1 MKFSQNFSFYKI
13 PEWSEYYFD
22 YFSLKLI
29 LYYIAHG
36 RNNITSNKER
46 LKLKKLSR
54 HISSQSN
61 LSKKRIMEYIPSE
74 AQSINRSIK
83 TRGSVILKK
92 GTQLNI
98 QEINLKNLKNLEEMK
113 NKMKKTEK
121 NPSKDPEQNSL
132 YLEEENEMS
141 EEQKTEIMKKIDEM
155 SGLPDTIKM
164 EYFFQFYREK
174 MKIVDKFFSNQI
186 KNNEKKFLNIQSKM
200 KQIKKNDDDSSEIS
214 DNIKS
219 QLDNHE
225 RDELDFA
232 TSFKRALS
240 TIYNFTSW
248 LHSYH
253 SINLLT
259 IQKIQIKAI
268 KVFKKHNIK
277 DIEKHFEDENKK
289 YKFFDNIKKII
300 ELRKKIQLLY
310 ADGLVHGDI
319 KKAKKELEML
329 LRGTSQVTQKKISC
343 FYVGIIFIEILFY
356 IFLCF
361 NSKQRVN
368 SVKPFFPSF
377 NFSFCII
384 LTFFGVAI
392 NLEIL
397 QRYKINYLYI
407 FEVEPTL
414 RIGSMEVLETCLCML
429 SIWFFFMICAKIS
442 YNYTLFGHIY
452 YLFPLISSCSLLLF
466 LFLPFNYFYYHF
478 RMGIIHTFI
487 RNCLPIGKKGVRF
500 RDFFFGDILTSLSKA
515 IVSLALACCLIFSCE
530 ECRKENKRI
539 KKCNRDTIY
548 CLIIQ
553 LYFPFVRVTQC
564 LNRLYYTRDLWP
576 HFANFMKY
584 VTNMLNVYLSWRYS
598 QNKTI
603 NNKNIYVTFGLFAT
617 TYQLCWDV
625 YVDWGIGRPESK
637 IFLLRDKIVYPRK
650 FYYIAII
657 LDGVIRF
664 SWLLSFIDLNKDKF
678 DEWKN
683 LFLTVIEV
691 YRRVQWCIIRI
702 ENENTT
708 NPEKYRTI
716 LTIPDLPEF

>member
-29 LYYIAHG
+29 LYYIAHAP
-36 RNNITSNKER
+36 NKRES
-46 LKLKKLSR
+46 LKLRKLSK

-61 LSKKRIMEYIPSE
+61 ISKKKRSEYIPSE
-74 AQSINRSIK
+74 LTSVNRPIK
-83 TRGSVILKK
+83 KKHSVKLK
-92 GTQLNI
+92 TPSDLNNH
-98 QEINLKNLKNLEEMK
+98 EINLKNFKNIDEMK
-113 NKMKKTEK
+113 NQMKKIEK
-121 NPSKDPEQNSL
+121 NPEKDQEQNSL
-132 YLEEENEMS
+132 YLDEENEMS
-141 EEQKTEIMKKIDEM
+141 EEQKNEIMKKIEEM

-174 MKIVDKFFSNQI
+174 MKIVDKFFSSQI
-186 KNNEKKFLNIQSKM
+186 RANETKFLNIQSKM
-200 KQIKKNDDDSSEIS
+200 KQIKKSDDDSSDNS
-214 DNIKS
+214 DTLSS

-259 IQKIQIKAI
+259 IQKIQMKAI
-268 KVFKKHNIK
+268 KIFKKHNIK
-277 DIEKHFEDENKK
+277 DIEKNFKVEDKK
-289 YKFFDNIKKII
+289 YKFFDNLEKII
-300 ELRKKIQLLY
+300 QLRKNIQKLY
-310 ADGLVHGDI
+310 ADGLLNGDI
-319 KKAKKELEML
+319 IKAKKELEMML
-329 LRGTSQVTQKKISC
+329 KGSTQVTQKKFSC

-377 NFSFCII
+377 NFSLCII
-384 LTFFGVAI
+384 LSFFGVAI

-414 RIGSMEVLETCLCML
+414 RIGSWEVLETCLCML
-429 SIWFFFMICAKIS
+429 SIWFFFMICAKIT

-500 RDFFFGDILTSLSKA
+500 RDFFFGDILTTLSKA
-515 IVSLALACCLIFSCE
+515 IVSLALAFCLIFSCK
-530 ECRKENKRI
+530 ECREENKRVS
-539 KKCNRDTIY
+539 KCNRDTIY

-584 VTNMLNVYLSWRYS
+584 ITNMLNVYLSWRYS
-598 QNKTI
+598 QNKTA

-625 YVDWGIGRPESK
+625 YVDWGIGRPEAK
-637 IFLLRDKIVYPRK
+637 IFLLRDKIVYPKK

-664 SWLLSFIDLNKDKF
+664 SWLLSFIDLNKNKF

-683 LFLTVIEV
+683 LFLTIIEV
-691 YRRVQWCIIRI
+691 YRRIQWCIIRI

>member
-1 MKFSQNFSFYKI
+1 
-13 PEWSEYYFD
+13 
-22 YFSLKLI
+22 
-29 LYYIAHG
+29 
-36 RNNITSNKER
+36 
-46 LKLKKLSR
+46 
-54 HISSQSN
+54 
-61 LSKKRIMEYIPSE
+61 
-74 AQSINRSIK
+74 
-83 TRGSVILKK
+83 
-92 GTQLNI
+92 
-98 QEINLKNLKNLEEMK
+98 
-113 NKMKKTEK
+113 MKKINN
-121 NPSKDPEQNSL
+121 NPEIDQEQNSL
-132 YLEEENEMS
+132 YLDEENEMS
-141 EEQKTEIMKKIDEM
+141 EEQKKEIMKKIEEM
-155 SGLPDTIKM
+155 SGFPDTIKM

-174 MKIVDKFFSNQI
+174 MKIVDKFFSSQI
-186 KNNEKKFLNIQSKM
+186 RANEKKYLNIQSKM
-200 KQIKKNDDDSSEIS
+200 KQIKKSEDDSS
-214 DNIKS
+214 DNSSSLSS

-259 IQKIQIKAI
+259 IQKIQMKAI
-268 KVFKKHNIK
+268 KIFKKHNIK
-277 DIEKHFEDENKK
+277 EIEKNFKEEDKK
-289 YKFFDNIKKII
+289 YKFFDNLEKII
-300 ELRKKIQLLY
+300 QLRKKIQRLY
-310 ADGLVHGDI
+310 ADGLYNGDI
-319 KKAKKELEML
+319 IKAKKELEMM
-329 LRGTSQVTQKKISC
+329 LRGSTQVTQKKLSC
-343 FYVGIIFIEILFY
+343 FCVGIIFIEILFY

-377 NFSFCII
+377 NFSLCII
-384 LTFFGVAI
+384 LSFFGVAI

-414 RIGSMEVLETCLCML
+414 RIGSLEVLETCLCML

-500 RDFFFGDILTSLSKA
+500 RDFLFGDILTSLSKA
-515 IVSLALACCLIFSCE
+515 IVSLAFAFCLILSCD

-564 LNRLYYTRDLWP
+564 LNRLYYTRDIWP
-576 HFANFMKY
+576 HFANCMKY
-584 VTNMLNVYLSWRYS
+584 IINMLNVYLSWRYS
-598 QNKTI
+598 QNKTS

-625 YVDWGIGRPESK
+625 YVDWGIGRPEAK
-637 IFLLRDKIVYPRK
+637 IFLLRDKIVYPQN

-664 SWLLSFIDLNKDKF
+664 SWLLSFIDLNKNKF

-683 LFLTVIEV
+683 LFLSIIEV
-691 YRRVQWCIIRI
+691 YRRIQWCIIRI